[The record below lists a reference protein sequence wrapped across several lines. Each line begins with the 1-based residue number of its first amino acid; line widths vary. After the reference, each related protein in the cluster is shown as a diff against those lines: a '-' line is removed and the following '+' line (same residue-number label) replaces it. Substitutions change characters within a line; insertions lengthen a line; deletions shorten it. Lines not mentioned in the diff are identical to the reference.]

1 VTDKHQEPKDHARNP
16 PKKQKH
22 NTPPQLKKRDK
33 NFKGSKT
40 PHVCDAQ
47 LKLLISPINET
58 EALEAIRGGAD
69 IIDVKNPVEGALGA
83 NYPWVIKN
91 IKQLIPKGTELSC
104 TLGDV
109 PNLPGSISLAAYGA
123 ATLGVDYIKVG
134 LYGFI
139 NQKDAIYLLQQ
150 VCKAAKTLNP
160 HITVVAAGYAD
171 AEKIGTLS
179 PQLIPKIAKTAGADI
194 AMLDTATKN
203 GTNLFTYQT
212 TAQLEAF
219 IQTAHKNGLQAALAG
234 SLRKQDIPTIKKLG
248 ADIVG
253 LRGAACTNN
262 DRNIGHITHNRVKE
276 LVAVM
281 QGAGKA

>member
-1 VTDKHQEPKDHARNP
+1 MQETHPKAKTATHHKHQN
-16 PKKQKH
+16 
-22 NTPPQLKKRDK
+22 RDK

-69 IIDVKNPVEGALGA
+69 IIDVKNPLEGALGA

-91 IKQLIPKGTELSC
+91 IKQLIPVGTELSC

-109 PNLPGSISLAAYGA
+109 PNLPGSVSLAAYGA

-134 LYGFI
+134 LYGFTT
-139 NQKDAIYLLQQ
+139 QKDATYLLQQ
-150 VCKAAKTLNP
+150 VCKAAKTINP
-160 HITVVAAGYAD
+160 HVKIVAAGYAD
-171 AEKIGTLS
+171 AQKIGTLN
-179 PQLIPKIAKTAGADI
+179 PNLIPEIAKTAGADI

-203 GTNLFTYQT
+203 GPTLFTYQT
-212 TAQLEAF
+212 TTQLQTF
-219 IQTAHKNGLQAALAG
+219 IQTTHKHGLQAALAG
-234 SLRKQDIPTIKKLG
+234 SLKKQDIPTIHKLG
-248 ADIVG
+248 ADIIG

-262 DRNIGHITHNRVKE
+262 NRNTGQITQERVKE
-276 LVAVM
+276 LVAAM
-281 QGAGKA
+281 QEAGKA